1 VVIEAEGRLIEML
14 LNIDDFLIVTQY
26 RVVEHYRRLLT
37 GPIPDLERSEI
48 ASRLA
53 VQENELDRLR
63 KEAPISSH

>member
-1 VVIEAEGRLIEML
+1 ML

-26 RVVEHYRRLLT
+26 RVVEHYRRLLA
-37 GPIPDLERSEI
+37 GQIPDVERSEI

-63 KEAPISSH
+63 KKAPISSH

>member
-1 VVIEAEGRLIEML
+1 
-14 LNIDDFLIVTQY
+14 
-26 RVVEHYRRLLT
+26 LLT